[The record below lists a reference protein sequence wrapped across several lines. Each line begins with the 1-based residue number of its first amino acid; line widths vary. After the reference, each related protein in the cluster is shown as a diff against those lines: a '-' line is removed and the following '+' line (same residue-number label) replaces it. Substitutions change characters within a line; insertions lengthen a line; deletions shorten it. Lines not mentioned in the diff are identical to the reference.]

1 MTCAA
6 YGLNPNIPNAA
17 LNATGSSNQAATA
30 ASVANLNVLVAPWD
44 PANGSNEAVGVYS
57 FLNSSSVEWQ
67 VWDGLLTRL
76 DALIDKDFT
85 YTSLAASQLSIDHVF
100 LGWDGTLANADYFDF
115 DPSNQIFDVGM
126 NVDAISL
133 AAQYQGLSYQSYY
146 SFIAAHELGHTL
158 GLKHPF
164 DDFGVNNPADNSLTT
179 ADTAMA
185 YGVGDDFTSL
195 DIAALIAV
203 NGIEDDLVNGETPVH
218 RFYNTNNGGHFFTA
232 SASEAEFVATQLY
245 DVFNYEGTGFYAD
258 PSATAANSEAIYRF
272 YNSQTGGHFF
282 TASEGERDFVQQQLS
297 GQYQYEGVGFYASAT
312 DTSSADAVYRFYNQ
326 GTGGHFFT
334 GSQGER
340 DFVLAS
346 LGDQFTYEG
355 IGFYA

>member
-1 MTCAA
+1 MST
-6 YGLNPNIPNAA
+6 
-17 LNATGSSNQAATA
+17 
-30 ASVANLNVLVAPWD
+30 NLNSLIAPWS
-44 PANGSNEAVGVYS
+44 PANGTNEAVGVYS
-57 FLNSSSVEWQ
+57 FLNSSSAEWRI
-67 VWDGLLTRL
+67 WNNLLTYL

-85 YTSLAASQLSIDHVF
+85 YTSLASSQLTIDHVF

-115 DPSNQIFDVGM
+115 DPNNQKFDIAM

-133 AAQYQGLSYQSYY
+133 EALYQGLNYQSYY
-146 SFIAAHELGHTL
+146 TYIAAHELGHTL

-164 DDFGVNNPADNSLTT
+164 DDFGINHPADASLTT
-179 ADTAMA
+179 DDTALA
-185 YGVGDDFTSL
+185 YGVGHGYTSL

-245 DVFNYEGTGFYAD
+245 DVFTYEGTGFYAD
-258 PSATAANSEAIYRF
+258 PTSTTANSEAIYRF

-297 GQYQYEGVGFYASAT
+297 NQYQYEGIGFYASAT
-312 DTSSADAVYRFYNQ
+312 DTSTADPVYRFYNHSS
-326 GTGGHFFT
+326 GGHFFT
-334 GSQGER
+334 ASEGER
-340 DFVLAS
+340 DFVIAS
-346 LGDQFTYEG
+346 LGDQLTFEG